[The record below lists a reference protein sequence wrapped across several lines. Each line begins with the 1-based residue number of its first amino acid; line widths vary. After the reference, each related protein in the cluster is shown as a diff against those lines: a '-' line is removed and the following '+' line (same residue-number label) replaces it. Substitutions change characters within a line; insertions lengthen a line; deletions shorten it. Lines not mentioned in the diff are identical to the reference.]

1 MRNIG
6 IDIVKKEKRE
16 AGTGR
21 RIFVIRKFEKNACE
35 DRCEDGVSRDAFC
48 EANHKVDSDRPF

>member
-21 RIFVIRKFEKNACE
+21 RIFVIRKFEKNGCE

-48 EANHKVDSDRPF
+48 EANHEVDSDRPF